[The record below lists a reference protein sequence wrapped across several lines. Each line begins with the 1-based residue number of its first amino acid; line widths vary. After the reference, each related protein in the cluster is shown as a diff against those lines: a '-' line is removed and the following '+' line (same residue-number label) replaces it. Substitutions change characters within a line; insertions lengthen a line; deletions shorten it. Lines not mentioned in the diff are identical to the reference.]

1 MSILENSNA
10 CWSLY
15 ADDLLKFG
23 NLSNA
28 GVESNFL
35 GTLLNE
41 PSLLDELRDAGQ
53 KLPNPSDFSHPTTAL
68 LYEAIQEFS
77 NRYGAEALHPS
88 RLLQFIEDN
97 QDMFTLKVD
106 NQLFQIK
113 ATFLASIL
121 INYRVPGHSFHSAKC
136 DIDIILELSQRRKI
150 HNLLVAAQ
158 NNNIDPNGK
167 SAVDI
172 AYGIQDE
179 VGRVIDAN
187 SSGSI
192 QHKRHTD
199 VESAV
204 KLLEKLQKEAE
215 TDTVDMG
222 LPTGVKSID
231 NIIGGFLKGTF
242 SILAAR
248 AGIGKTAL
256 ACQIAYHNAR
266 AETQKRP
273 IFIFSLEM
281 TLAELQLRRFASVAK
296 MNMTE
301 LKACKGLT
309 TQYMAISRDI
319 KRCDNKVSIYTDIS
333 SISPIEIRSA
343 LNSFIRTNDGVAPC
357 LIIIDYLQLMTLKV
371 NEPLAPQYAYAAYKD
386 IARELKDIA
395 KEYDL
400 AVLALSQVSR
410 SPNGKNELPTP
421 ELLRGSF
428 GINDVSDLTIFLH
441 CPDLK
446 NKEEMIVSVAK
457 NRNGSTGDTTVYY
470 DAPHFTFYDK

>member
-1 MSILENSNA
+1 MSILDNFKKAYWN
-10 CWSLY
+10 CHF
-15 ADDLLKFG
+15 DDAL
-23 NLSNA
+23 NHLSNVNA
-28 GVESNFL
+28 EQDFL
-35 GTLLNE
+35 SILINVPSILNE
-41 PSLLDELRDAGQ
+41 IEDQGI
-53 KLPNPSDFSHPTTAL
+53 KLPLSSDFYNPKHGL
-68 LYEAIQEFS
+68 LLEAIQEFV
-77 NRYGAEALHPS
+77 NKYGIEAFNVNTLH
-88 RLLQFIEDN
+88 QFIDDN
-97 QDMFTLKVD
+97 QEKFTLTIENKLYKAD
-106 NQLFQIK
+106 AQLL
-113 ATFLASIL
+113 ATCL
-121 INYRVPGHSFHSAKC
+121 INYHESLNDCKLAKRQIELI
-136 DIDIILELSQRRKI
+136 IDLSQRRKI
-150 HNLLVAAQ
+150 HNLLIAAQ

-204 KLLEKLQKEAE
+204 KLFEKLQKEAE